1 MYRSLGNS
9 QQSGRTSA
17 QVIQKE
23 VNPSHFTPHDMLLL
37 RCPARK
43 EEEISYDF
51 TDFHLEVLRYCHTY

>member
-1 MYRSLGNS
+1 
-9 QQSGRTSA
+9 
-17 QVIQKE
+17 
-23 VNPSHFTPHDMLLL
+23 MLLL